1 VHDDDASQERPEC
14 IKYCDVEEPPA
25 KIEPK
30 ARRRVYLPEVNLMNM
45 LKNVM
50 RFIAI
55 GCLTLAIASAQDA
68 RPDLDAGRLQ
78 TGSFSFRTLVD
89 GKEVGRSR
97 IQIRRSADVRNYIFS
112 NLVIGSFSQSWE
124 AVASPTFGPVSAK
137 LSFGQGSA
145 ARTAFDLSYQGNR
158 VTGFITSQKEPLKKR
173 EVDEAVADDTVDQR
187 IDWAAVMALE
197 KYVQGQEF
205 RFHVYDPGTGNA
217 PVSVRTGE
225 SQTTTV
231 PSGSFETVRV
241 SYRIDKRSGP
251 ETYEVFVTKQAP
263 RFLVKEKF
271 PNGSITEL
279 VELTK
284 STSDMSK

>member
-1 VHDDDASQERPEC
+1 LL
-14 IKYCDVEEPPA
+14 DVDLRN
-25 KIEPK
+25 I
-30 ARRRVYLPEVNLMNM
+30 

-50 RFIAI
+50 RFVAI
-55 GCLTLAIASAQDA
+55 VCLTLAIASGQDA

-78 TGSFSFRTLVD
+78 AGSFSFRTLVD

-97 IQIRRSADVRNYIFS
+97 IQIRTSADLRNYIFS

-145 ARTAFDLSYQGNR
+145 ARTAFDLSYQGKR

-173 EVDEAVADDTVDQR
+173 EVDETVAGDTVDQR

-197 KYVQGQEF
+197 KYVEGQEF
-205 RFHVYDPGTGNA
+205 QFHVYDPGTGNSL
-217 PVSVRTGE
+217 VSVRIGE

-231 PSGSFETVRV
+231 PAGSFETVRV

-251 ETYEVFVTKQAP
+251 ETYEVFVTKQTP

-271 PNGSITEL
+271 PNGSIVEL

-284 STSDMSK
+284 STSGMSWYSLELCSEVS

>member
-1 VHDDDASQERPEC
+1 LN
-14 IKYCDVEEPPA
+14 I
-25 KIEPK
+25 
-30 ARRRVYLPEVNLMNM
+30 LN
-45 LKNVM
+45 NVM
-50 RFIAI
+50 RFVAI
-55 GCLTLAIASAQDA
+55 VCLTLAIASGQDV

-89 GKEVGRSR
+89 SKEVGRSR
-97 IQIRRSADVRNYIFS
+97 IQIRRSADLRNYIFS

-137 LSFGQGSA
+137 LSFWQGSA
-145 ARTAFDLSYQGNR
+145 ARTAFDLSYEGNR
-158 VTGFITSQKEPLKKR
+158 VTGFITSQKEL
-173 EVDEAVADDTVDQR
+173 DETVAGDTVDQR

-197 KYVQGQEF
+197 KYVEGQEF
-205 RFHVYDPGTGNA
+205 RFHVYDPGTGNSL
-217 PVSVRTGE
+217 VSVRIGE
-225 SQTTTV
+225 NQTTTV
-231 PSGSFETVRV
+231 PAGSFETVRV

-271 PNGSITEL
+271 PNGSIVEL

-284 STSDMSK
+284 STSGMSWYSLELCSEVS

>member
-1 VHDDDASQERPEC
+1 
-14 IKYCDVEEPPA
+14 
-25 KIEPK
+25 
-30 ARRRVYLPEVNLMNM
+30 LPEVDLKNI

-50 RFIAI
+50 RFVVIV
-55 GCLTLAIASAQDA
+55 CLTLAIASGQEA
-68 RPDLDAGRLQ
+68 RPDLDAARLH

-89 GKEVGRSR
+89 GKDVGGSR
-97 IQIRRSADVRNYIFS
+97 IQIRRSADLRNYVFS

-137 LSFGQGSA
+137 LSFGQGST
-145 ARTAFDLSYQGNR
+145 ARTAFDFSYQGNR
-158 VTGFITSQKEPLKKR
+158 VTGFITSQKEPLNKR
-173 EVDEAVADDTVDQR
+173 EADETVADDTVAQR

-197 KYVQGQEF
+197 KYVEGQEF
-205 RFHVYDPGTGNA
+205 RFHVYDPGAGSSL
-217 PVSVRTGE
+217 VSVRIDE

-231 PSGSFETVRV
+231 PAGSFETVHV
-241 SYRIDKRSGP
+241 SYRTDKRSGP

-279 VELTK
+279 VELIK
-284 STSDMSK
+284 QTSGMSWYSVELCKGSELIRF